1 MMLQIG
7 EHLGPYEIITQ
18 LGAGGMAGLRTAI
31 LLAVLLRF
39 GPVAVMAMCLFND
52 RLEWGFPIT
61 LDTSAWYASTATM
74 ALLFLTAIA
83 LYALS
88 VSLAGRSLLRD
99 DLFEA

>member
-1 MMLQIG
+1 M
-7 EHLGPYEIITQ
+7 
-18 LGAGGMAGLRTAI
+18 
-31 LLAVLLRF
+31 
-39 GPVAVMAMCLFND
+39 PVAAVAVCLFD
-52 RLEWGFPIT
+52 DCLGWGFPIT
-61 LDTSAWYASTATM
+61 LDTSAWYMGTSTM